1 MIERKKYQIW
11 LAVFQS
17 ALTQEKLM
25 ASSDPF
31 RFKVREGRAEMTG
44 RGQVNMQSVHEGR
57 AVISS
62 CI

>member
-44 RGQVNMQSVHEGR
+44 RGQSVHEGR